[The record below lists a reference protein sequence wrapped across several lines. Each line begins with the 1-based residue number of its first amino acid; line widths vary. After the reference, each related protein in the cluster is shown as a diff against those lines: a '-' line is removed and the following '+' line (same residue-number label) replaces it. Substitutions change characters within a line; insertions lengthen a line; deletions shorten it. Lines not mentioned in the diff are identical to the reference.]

1 MRASFRFKNW
11 PLRIKMAVLLAIA
24 SFLPLATA
32 TLLDIQTLR
41 QQLLNKAIILLAAR
55 ADQLVGNLDAFH
67 RVYRNGVSK
76 LARVPEVIAFCEA
89 NPADSD
95 RLKPGLRATLAV
107 PASDAAIRGVAVLD
121 PSGTVKIATEAQLTG
136 LNLSYHSYIQ
146 RARRGDIAISDVH
159 LAEPQVNYAPTIAY
173 VAPIRGSDQKMIGL
187 AVFWV
192 RATAFWDIARSSNG
206 LAGSN
211 SFAVL
216 FDHHGIRIGHS
227 YSSAMVFHPGGR
239 LDRGTIDALVA
250 EKRFG
255 TNTRQLLETVK
266 PFPEQFTR
274 ARAESLDPGVFRGF
288 APVNQA
294 WNYGVARRLT
304 TVRWT
309 IFYMV
314 PVQSVIAPIS
324 TLVRK
329 KLIFAG
335 EIMLVALVVG
345 TLSAGVLLKPIRSLS
360 NATEMLAR
368 GDLAARVAE
377 NRGDELG
384 RLGRSFNSMAAQIEE
399 RTTGLREGE
408 ERFRVLV
415 ESVKDYA
422 IFMLDS
428 AGRVATW
435 NDGARATKGYRAEE
449 IIGRSF
455 ACFYTPEDI
464 AADKPAR
471 ELEQARE
478 RGHYEDEGWRVRKD
492 SSRFWADVVI
502 TALFGTDGEL
512 RGFTKLTRNITERR
526 QAEEKM
532 RELNTSLQQHAAQLE
547 VSNKELEA
555 FSYSVAHDLRSPL
568 RAIDGFSLALSEDY
582 GTNLDKRAKS
592 YLERIRASAQ
602 RMGQLIDDLLQLS
615 RVTRSEMRRE
625 EVDLSALAKDI
636 LTKFQQQEPQR
647 VVECVIPDGV
657 VGEGDPQL
665 LHLALE
671 NLLGNAWKFT
681 GKTPQATIE
690 LGVERQN
697 GRTIYF
703 VRDNGAGFN
712 MAYANKLFG
721 PFQRLHAAGE
731 FSGTGAGLTIVQ
743 RIIQRHSG
751 KVWARGAE
759 GKGAKFSFTL

>member
-11 PLRIKMAVLLAIA
+11 PLRVKMAVLLAIA

-32 TLLDIQTLR
+32 TLLDIRTLR
-41 QQLLNKAIILLAAR
+41 QQLLNKAITLLAAR

-89 NPADSD
+89 TPADSD

-146 RARRGDIAISDVH
+146 RARSGDIAISDVH

-173 VAPIRGSDQKMIGL
+173 VAPVRGSDQKMIGL

-192 RATAFWDIARSSNG
+192 RASAFWDIARSSNG
-206 LAGSN
+206 LAGPK

-216 FDHHGIRIGHS
+216 FDHRGIRIGHS

-239 LDRGTIDALVA
+239 LDRDAIDALVA
-250 EKRFG
+250 ERRFG
-255 TNTRQLLETVK
+255 ANTRQLVEAVK
-266 PFPEQFTR
+266 PFPEQFKR
-274 ARAESLDPGVFRGF
+274 ARAQSPDQGIFRGF
-288 APVNQA
+288 ASVNQT
-294 WNYGVARRLT
+294 WNYGVARRFK

-314 PVQSVIAPIS
+314 PEASVMAPIS
-324 TLVRK
+324 ALIWK
-329 KLIFAG
+329 KLIFASG
-335 EIMLVALVVG
+335 IMLVALVAG
-345 TLSAGVLLKPIRSLS
+345 TFSAGLLLKPIRSLS
-360 NATEMLAR
+360 NATERLAS
-368 GDLAARVAE
+368 GDLAARVGE
-377 NRGDELG
+377 NRRDELG

-399 RTTGLREGE
+399 RTIGLREGE

-422 IFMLDS
+422 IFMLDP
-428 AGRVATW
+428 AGRVANW
-435 NDGARATKGYRAEE
+435 NDGAHATTGYSAEE
-449 IIGRSF
+449 IIGRNF
-455 ACFYTPEDI
+455 DCFYPPEDI
-464 AADKPAR
+464 ASGKPAQ
-471 ELEQARE
+471 ELEQARQ
-478 RGHYEDEGWRVRKD
+478 RGHYEDEGWRVRKGG
-492 SSRFWADVVI
+492 SRFWADVVI
-502 TALFGTDGEL
+502 TSVYSAAGEL
-512 RGFTKLTRNITERR
+512 RGFTELTRDITERR

-532 RELNTSLQQHAAQLE
+532 RELNASLQQHVAQLE
-547 VSNKELEA
+547 ISNKELEA
-555 FSYSVAHDLRSPL
+555 FSYSVAHDLRAPL
-568 RAIDGFSLALSEDY
+568 RGIDGFSVALSEEY
-582 GTNLDKRAKS
+582 AANLDECAKG
-592 YLERIRASAQ
+592 YLGRIRAAAQ
-602 RMGQLIDDLLQLS
+602 RMGQLIDDLLKLS
-615 RVTRSEMRRE
+615 RITRSEMRHE
-625 EVDLSALAKDI
+625 VVDLSAMAKDI
-636 LTKFQQQEPQR
+636 LGNFQQQEPQR
-647 VVECVIPDGV
+647 AVECMIADGV

-681 GKTPQATIE
+681 SMTPRAIIE
-690 LGVERQN
+690 LGLERHK
-697 GRTIYF
+697 GRTVYF

-712 MAYANKLFG
+712 MAYANKLFR

-743 RIIQRHSG
+743 RVIQRHSG

-759 GKGAKFSFTL
+759 GEGAKFSFTL